1 MISHLSFPFSLL
13 LVLSLS
19 ALHSCTPYLPCHLR
33 ILQQHAA
40 QTLRLA
46 QQARPVS
53 VLPPHREP
61 HKAPPESLPCI
72 ICATRMTAL
81 RNHAAEGYR
90 RGGVVK
96 MNLSICRKVNIFIL
110 RTGVFFASLTNES
123 THTTTTST
131 TTTTARSTAARAH
144 YLCLWASSLAQHNRT
159 QVLKTQNK
167 KKKKGVQLN
176 SGRSDEPPAT
186 ARARPTVPLGPQM
199 MTAVQPGLPREA
211 MSPSSL
217 EFSPLLSFC
226 LLKTLPLNSSF

>member
-40 QTLRLA
+40 QTLRSA

-53 VLPPHREP
+53 VLPPRREP

-90 RGGVVK
+90 RGGGCENEPNGKLVLLVFSALLGCSLQGQPITYQPLAPPPPPPSIPSASLPI
-96 MNLSICRKVNIFIL
+96 LSI
-110 RTGVFFASLTNES
+110 
-123 THTTTTST
+123 
-131 TTTTARSTAARAH
+131 
-144 YLCLWASSLAQHNRT
+144 
-159 QVLKTQNK
+159 
-167 KKKKGVQLN
+167 
-176 SGRSDEPPAT
+176 
-186 ARARPTVPLGPQM
+186 
-199 MTAVQPGLPREA
+199 
-211 MSPSSL
+211 
-217 EFSPLLSFC
+217 LLSHTC
-226 LLKTLPLNSSF
+226 LTLCRLSRSVKK